1 MINSNKVSKF
11 FWLTLSREN
20 VLRVKG
26 DDPSLPIIMIGNKCD
41 LSNRKI
47 SAEEANALAQK
58 WNIAY
63 IETSAKT
70 RENVDKAFSEIFV
83 RIKELKQE
91 RRANPIPVNPTSVL
105 TPHEEEAIR
114 KDSKKK
120 RIKKFFQNLKK
131 GCKMS

>member
-1 MINSNKVSKF
+1 M
-11 FWLTLSREN
+11 
-20 VLRVKG
+20 KG

-47 SAEEANALAQK
+47 SVEEANALASK

-63 IETSAKT
+63 VETSAKT

-91 RRANPIPVNPTSVL
+91 RRANPVPVNPTSVL
-105 TPHEEEAIR
+105 TPQEEEIVR
-114 KDSKKK
+114 KDSTKK

>member
-1 MINSNKVSKF
+1 M
-11 FWLTLSREN
+11 
-20 VLRVKG
+20 LRVKG
-26 DDPSLPIIMIGNKCD
+26 DDPTLPIILIGNKCD

-47 SAEEANALAQK
+47 SKEEASALANR

-83 RIKELKQE
+83 RIKELKQV
-91 RRANPIPVNPTSVL
+91 RRANPTTAPVNPESVM
-105 TPHEEEAIR
+105 TREEEEAVR

-120 RIKKFFQNLKK
+120 RIKKFFQNFKK